1 MKKLIK
7 KYNQKDTVLVIST
20 YPKKGQVYT
29 AGMGGVASFTKNT
42 LSPLSGRGQRIV
54 VLANKLNGKNEV
66 YNSIQENPMR
76 EHGDEL
82 NADISSSR
90 TKGNPGREAVGG
102 CHQEGNILVIRC
114 WQRGTF
120 SLFVSLWKWL
130 KKFDQS
136 RNVLVH
142 FEFALYDGLWKTLF
156 FSWFLLGLRL
166 LGKKTAL
173 ILHQVIFDLSEL
185 SGHLGWKKKGFNSWL
200 FSKGISAFYIL
211 MAFVSNKIVVLEEG
225 FAKRLISLNIPKE
238 KIEIIP
244 HGVDFSLKAVPKKEA
259 KRILGFKREEK
270 IILVFGFLSWYK
282 GSDLILRKFKNF
294 ADKNPDTCFRLV
306 LAGGKSPTQS
316 GKLHYERYL
325 KSLYKIARRCPNAK
339 ITGFVEEKDVP
350 LYFSASD
357 VVALPYR
364 TFMSS
369 SGPLSLAISFEKP
382 FVLSKKYQ
390 GILETED
397 FKSSM
402 TALDIKAQDLVF
414 NGFDY
419 LLEEGEMKKVEKL
432 SKLLKKKRCFE
443 NLSQR
448 YMDLLMRLEFLA
460 PARGLSPA
468 FRG

>member
-1 MKKLIK
+1 MNKSLIA

-42 LSPLSGRGQRIV
+42 LSPLSGGGQRIV
-54 VLANKLNGKNEV
+54 VLANKLDGKNEV
-66 YNSIQENPMR
+66 Y
-76 EHGDEL
+76 
-82 NADISSSR
+82 
-90 TKGNPGREAVGG
+90 
-102 CHQEGNILVIRC
+102 QEGNILVIRC

-130 KKFDQS
+130 KKFNQS
-136 RNVLVH
+136 RNVLVQ

-156 FSWFLLGLRL
+156 FPWFLLGLRL

-173 ILHQVIFDLSEL
+173 IFHQVIFDLSEL
-185 SGHLGWKKKGFNSWL
+185 SGHLGWKKKSFNSWL

-211 MAFVSNKIVVLEEG
+211 MAFVSNRVVVLEEE

-238 KIEIIP
+238 KIEVIP
-244 HGVDFSLKAVPKKEA
+244 HGVDFSLKAVSKKEA

-282 GSDLILRKFKNF
+282 GSDLILRKFKDF
-294 ADKNPDTCFRLV
+294 VDKNPDTCFRLV

-316 GKLHYERYL
+316 GKLHYEGYL
-325 KSLYKIARRCPNAK
+325 KSLYKIACRCPKAK

-357 VVALPYR
+357 VVVLPYR

-369 SGPLSLAISFEKP
+369 SGPLSLAISLEKP
-382 FVLSKKYQ
+382 FLLSKKYR
-390 GILETED
+390 GILKTED
-397 FKSSM
+397 FKSST
-402 TALDIKAQDLVF
+402 TALGLKAQDLVF
-414 NGFDY
+414 NGFDN
-419 LLEEGEMKKVEKL
+419 LLEDGEMKKVEKL
-432 SKLLKKKRCFE
+432 RKLNKLLKKKRSFE

-448 YMDLLMRLEFLA
+448 YMDLLMRLEFLD
-460 PARGLSPA
+460 PARGFSSA